1 MEQSTQDLRA
11 SGAIPR
17 RHLRIV
23 ALGDELLSGVG
34 DPRALGWFGRVIS
47 KTPIDGIALEHYAL
61 AMPGEGTEALSERWQ
76 QEAVPR
82 FEAPVTSG
90 GEAPERYL
98 VVALNDTDLYSATS
112 SARSR
117 LNLANILDRASQ
129 EGIRCLVLGP
139 VPTLDADRNQRISE
153 LNAAY
158 RDVASRRSHV
168 YVDAYTPLVSHE
180 QWRSDLASN
189 NGIPGQAAYGLVA
202 WLVLHRGW
210 YQWLGLQEPVA

>member
-1 MEQSTQDLRA
+1 MEHNTQDLRA
-11 SGAIPR
+11 AASGHR
-17 RHLRIV
+17 RHVRLV

-34 DPRALGWFGRVIS
+34 DPRALGWFGRVLS
-47 KTPIDGIALEHYAL
+47 KTPIDGLTLEHYAL

-76 QEAVPR
+76 DEAVAR
-82 FEAPVTSG
+82 FSAATTDGST
-90 GEAPERYL
+90 PERHL
-98 VVALNDTDLYSATS
+98 VIALNDTDLYSATS

-139 VPTLDADRNQRISE
+139 VPTLDAERNQRISE

-168 YVDAYTPLVSHE
+168 YVDAYAPLVSHE
-180 QWRSDLASN
+180 QWRSDLAA
-189 NGIPGQAAYGLVA
+189 NGGLPGQAGYGLIA

-210 YQWLGLQEPVA
+210 YPWLGLQEPVA

>member
-1 MEQSTQDLRA
+1 MEETTQDLR
-11 SGAIPR
+11 SSVIGPR

-23 ALGDELLSGVG
+23 ALGDELLTGIG
-34 DPRALGWFGRVIS
+34 DPRALGWLGRVIS
-47 KTPIDGIALEHYAL
+47 KTPIEGIALEHYVL

-76 QEAVPR
+76 HETLAR
-82 FEAPVTSG
+82 FEAS
-90 GEAPERYL
+90 APEPPERHL
-98 VVALNDTDLYSATS
+98 VVALNDKDLYSATS

-129 EGIRCLVLGP
+129 EGIRCLVIGP
-139 VPTLDADRNQRISE
+139 VPTLDSDRNQRISE

-168 YVDAYTPLVSHE
+168 YVDSYTPLVSHE
-180 QWRSDLASN
+180 QWRSDLAA
-189 NGIPGQAAYGLVA
+189 NGGLPGQAGYGLMA